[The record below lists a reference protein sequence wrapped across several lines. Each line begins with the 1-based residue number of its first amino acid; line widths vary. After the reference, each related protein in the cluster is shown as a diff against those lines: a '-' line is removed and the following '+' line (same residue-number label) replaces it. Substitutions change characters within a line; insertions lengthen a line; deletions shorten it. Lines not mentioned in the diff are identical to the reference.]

1 MPHMEATF
9 VDPVK
14 VLVVDDNEA
23 VRLILKIILSVESD
37 IGEVR
42 EAADGLAAVDVCSD
56 FRPDVVL
63 LDYWMP
69 EMDGS
74 QAAAEIKARYPEA
87 RIVAYSAVLD
97 RKPEWAD
104 EFFVKDDIPDPE
116 YLVDLARGFYDAP
129 KGH

>member
-1 MPHMEATF
+1 M
-9 VDPVK
+9 DPVNI
-14 VLVVDDNEA
+14 LLVDDNEA

-42 EAADGLAAVDVCSD
+42 EAADGQDAVRICTD

-74 QAAAEIKARYPEA
+74 KAAAEIRSRCPHA
-87 RIVAYSAVLD
+87 RIVAYSAVLE

-104 EFFVKDDIPDPE
+104 EFFMKDDIPDPE
-116 YLVDLARGFYDAP
+116 YLVDLARGEYD
-129 KGH
+129 

>member
-1 MPHMEATF
+1 MRNLSEAPA
-9 VDPVK
+9 VDLVN
-14 VLVVDDNEA
+14 VLLVDDNEA
-23 VRLILKIILSVESD
+23 VRLIMKIVLSVESE

-42 EAADGLAAVDVCSD
+42 EAADGTTAVEICSGWQ
-56 FRPDVVL
+56 PDVVL

-74 QAAAEIKARYPEA
+74 LAAAEIKERCPEA

-116 YLVDLARGFYDAP
+116 YLIELARGFYDAP
-129 KGH
+129 AA